1 MASPAGPAAPL
12 TPPAEP
18 SSTQT
23 LTQTQTQTQ
32 TSSNPQSSIRSA
44 GPASTRL
51 EALLSQPATSLTDD
65 GTSKRPRDHRLIHLL
80 LASHGV
86 SAYQERVPL
95 QLMDFAYRYT
105 CSILGDAL
113 HIQNEGYDQAENT
126 TQTKGGRGAAAKN
139 AAQKA
144 EEGDVSMAALRMS
157 IASRMSHQ
165 FQGHS
170 SLPKEFLKQLAEDR
184 NRISLNAQAKEEKG
198 AAGMMIGGIRL
209 PHERYCLTGSGWG
222 LKEEWDSEGEES
234 VEDAD
239 AAAVEGGDD
248 MQLDE
253 MGEGGDEEGLGNMED
268 VFGQDDPVE
277 GDKEDDEEMQDS

>member
-1 MASPAGPAAPL
+1 MASPAAPL

-18 SSTQT
+18 SSTQP
-23 LTQTQTQTQ
+23 LTQTQTQS
-32 TSSNPQSSIRSA
+32 SSNAQGSTQSV

-65 GTSKRPRDHRLIHLL
+65 GTSKRPRDHRLTHLL

-105 CSILGDAL
+105 SSTLSDAL
-113 HIQNEGYDQAENT
+113 HIQNEGYDQAEGA
-126 TQTKGGRGAAAKN
+126 TQSKGGRGAAAKN
-139 AAQKA
+139 AVQKA
-144 EEGDVSMAALRMS
+144 EEGDVSMTALRMS

-170 SLPKEFLKQLAEDR
+170 NLPKEFLKQLADER
-184 NRISLNAQAKEEKG
+184 NRISLNAQARDDK
-198 AAGMMIGGIRL
+198 AGPGMTIGGVRL
-209 PHERYCLTGSGWG
+209 PHERYCLTGAGWG

-234 VEDAD
+234 VGTDEELVPGA
-239 AAAVEGGDD
+239 GGDD
-248 MQLDE
+248 MQVDE
-253 MGEGGDEEGLGNMED
+253 LGEGGDDDEEGLGTMED
-268 VFGQDDPVE
+268 VFGPDGG
-277 GDKEDDEEMQDS
+277 GDLDKDGDEEMQDS